1 MASQRLGFFLI
12 GVSTFYILFF
22 VLSLVDDSR
31 AGLPAQTPKERSSF
45 SNMYFAVTEL

>member
-1 MASQRLGFFLI
+1 MIR
-12 GVSTFYILFF
+12 FF